1 VVLGPLRSA
10 NIKTSDSREA
20 FASAAQYKSVSTAV
34 VTKGEDMARSFRFMA
49 FRCAAALPLCCV
61 ACVLSN
67 GMALAQSEKITTFQ
81 AGCSQESASCPK
93 GTAFGFQGNFEVVR
107 NQPYKAQANTE
118 TRRTLA
124 DGSHI
129 TQSTT
134 AMIARDSEGRT
145 VDTQKIGDSLT
156 ITTIFDAVA
165 KTHIDYTS
173 DGKIAHVLALPAPSA
188 SPSQAPVA
196 IGAAFSGFAAGPPS
210 GAVGFFVQGRAASP
224 QLGNQHTTTES
235 LGNKTI
241 EGIQVT
247 GTRTTS
253 TIPAG
258 TIGNEEA
265 LTTTREEW
273 YSPELKIVV
282 QSTQNDPRFGQT
294 TYTLNDIQQGP
305 PDETLFQVPA
315 DYKIEEIP
323 VPKPAS

>member
-1 VVLGPLRSA
+1 MG
-10 NIKTSDSREA
+10 
-20 FASAAQYKSVSTAV
+20 
-34 VTKGEDMARSFRFMA
+34 RSFRFMA
-49 FRCAAALPLCCV
+49 FRCAAALPLCWV

-67 GMALAQSEKITTFQ
+67 GMAIAQSDKITTFQ
-81 AGCSQESASCPK
+81 AGCSAESGPCPK
-93 GTAFGFQGNFEVVR
+93 GTVIGFQGNFEVVK

-118 TRRTLA
+118 TKRTLA

-145 VDTQKIGDSLT
+145 VNAQKVGDSLT
-156 ITTIFDAVA
+156 ITTIFDPVA

-173 DGKIAHVLALPAPSA
+173 DTKIAHVLALPTPTA
-188 SPSQAPVA
+188 SPSQVPVA
-196 IGAAFSGFAAGPPS
+196 MGAAVSGFAAGPPS
-210 GAVGFFVQGRAASP
+210 GAVGFFVQSRAVSS
-224 QLGNQHTTTES
+224 QLTSKNTTTEP
-235 LGNKTI
+235 LGTKTI

-258 TIGNEEA
+258 TIGNEKD

-273 YSPELKIVV
+273 YSPELKLVV

-294 TYTLNDIQQGP
+294 TYNLNDIRQGP
-305 PDETLFQVPA
+305 PDEALFQAPT

>member
-1 VVLGPLRSA
+1 MGRL
-10 NIKTSDSREA
+10 IA
-20 FASAAQYKSVSTAV
+20 FT
-34 VTKGEDMARSFRFMA
+34 
-49 FRCAAALPLCCV
+49 CAPALPLCWV

-67 GMALAQSEKITTFQ
+67 TMAIAQVEKTTTFQ
-81 AGCSQESASCPK
+81 AGCSADSAPCTK
-93 GTAFGFQGNFEVVR
+93 GMFIGLQGNFEVVK

-129 TQSTT
+129 IQSTT

-145 VDTQKIGDSLT
+145 VNAQKVSDSLT
-156 ITTIFDAVA
+156 ITTIFDPIA

-173 DGKIAHVLALPAPSA
+173 DTNIAHVLPLPNPTA
-188 SPSQAPVA
+188 SPSQMPVA
-196 IGAAFSGFAAGPPS
+196 MGAGVSGFAAGSPG
-210 GAVGFFVQGRAASP
+210 GAVGFFVQGRTAPS
-224 QLGNQHTTTES
+224 QLAGKHTTTEP
-235 LGNKTI
+235 LGTKTI
-241 EGIQVT
+241 EGIQVA
-247 GTRTTS
+247 GTRTTT

-258 TIGNEEA
+258 AIGNEED

-273 YSPELKIVV
+273 YSPDLKLVV

-294 TYTLNDIQQGP
+294 TYTLNDLRQGP
-305 PDETLFQVPA
+305 PDQALFQVPA

>member
-1 VVLGPLRSA
+1 MG
-10 NIKTSDSREA
+10 
-20 FASAAQYKSVSTAV
+20 
-34 VTKGEDMARSFRFMA
+34 RSFRVIT
-49 FRCAAALPLCCV
+49 FRCAAALPLCWV

-67 GMALAQSEKITTFQ
+67 SMAFAQSDKTTTFQ
-81 AGCSQESASCPK
+81 AGCSADSAPCSK
-93 GTAFGFQGNFEVVR
+93 GMVIGFQGNFEVVK

-134 AMIARDSEGRT
+134 AMVARDSEGRT
-145 VDTQKIGDSLT
+145 VSAQKAGDSLT
-156 ITTIFDAVA
+156 ITAIFDPVA
-165 KTHIDYTS
+165 KTHIDYNS
-173 DGKIAHVLALPAPSA
+173 DTKIAHVLAMPTQTG
-188 SPSQAPVA
+188 SPSQVSVA
-196 IGAAFSGFAAGPPS
+196 LSGAGPSS
-210 GAVGFFVQGRAASP
+210 GNVGFFVQSRAVPS
-224 QLGNQHTTTES
+224 QLTAKHTTTEP
-235 LGNKTI
+235 LGTKTI

-258 TIGNEEA
+258 AIGNEED

-273 YSPELKIVV
+273 YSADLKLVV

-294 TYTLNDIQQGP
+294 TYTLNDIQQGS
-305 PDETLFQVPA
+305 PDEALFQVPT

-323 VPKPAS
+323 DPRPAN

>member
-1 VVLGPLRSA
+1 M
-10 NIKTSDSREA
+10 E
-20 FASAAQYKSVSTAV
+20 
-34 VTKGEDMARSFRFMA
+34 RSFEFMA
-49 FRCAAALPLCCV
+49 FRCAVALPLCWV
-61 ACVLSN
+61 ACVLSH
-67 GMALAQSEKITTFQ
+67 GTALAQSEKTTTFQ
-81 AGCSQESASCPK
+81 AGCSADSAPCSR
-93 GTAFGFQGNFEVVR
+93 GMVIGFQENFEVVK

-145 VDTQKIGDSLT
+145 VNAQKVGDSLT
-156 ITTIFDAVA
+156 ITTIFDPVA

-173 DGKIAHVLALPAPSA
+173 DTKIAHVLALPAPTG
-188 SPSQAPVA
+188 SPSQVSVA
-196 IGAAFSGFAAGPPS
+196 MGGAVSGFAAGPPN
-210 GAVGFFVQGRAASP
+210 GAVGFFVQGRAVSSRPA
-224 QLGNQHTTTES
+224 GKHTTTEP
-235 LGNKTI
+235 LGTKTI

-258 TIGNEEA
+258 AIGNEEE

-273 YSPELKIVV
+273 YSPELKLVV

-305 PDETLFQVPA
+305 PDQALFQAPP
-315 DYKIEEIP
+315 DYKLEEIP
-323 VPKPAS
+323 VPRPAS